1 MTRARDIADFG
12 SVSARL
18 DTVGGSEGALSNRNL
33 VINGAMQVSQ
43 RGTSEA
49 SVTSSQYADAPDRF
63 KVEMNTAGTWTVSQS
78 TTAPAGFSNSYKFD
92 CTTADGSLG
101 ASDYIH
107 LSHYFEGQNL
117 QHLQKGSSGAQKV
130 TLSFHVRSAK
140 TGTYIVEFFDQ
151 DNNRAISKSYTIDA
165 ANTWEKKTITIDGD
179 TSGALG
185 NDNGASFGIFFFL
198 AAGSNFSSGTLNT
211 SWGSRTLANIA
222 VGQVNLADSTSND
235 WYLTGV
241 QLEVGDTATDFEHR
255 SYGDELLRC
264 QRYYQETSNATN
276 YSMVGDGTCQTSV
289 VSILFDYL
297 CEMRTSPSIS
307 ALGTNGSS
315 SWYIQSGSTTISTA
329 SSAFNGAWAAG
340 TNSQRSW
347 MDWTGISGQTASNTA
362 AVYRNNQSTSNKN
375 GCLAFDAEF

>member
-1 MTRARDIADFG
+1 MSRQ
-12 SVSARL
+12 
-18 DTVGGSEGALSNRNL
+18 SELAELSRVYDSSALSNRNL
-33 VINGAMQVSQ
+33 IINGAMTVSQ

-101 ASDYIH
+101 AGDYIH

-117 QHLQKGSSGAQKV
+117 QHLQKGSSAAQKV

-140 TGTYIVEFFDQ
+140 TGTYIVEFYDQ
-151 DNNRAISKSYTIDA
+151 DNNRSISKSYTIDA

-179 TSGALG
+179 TSGVLD

-241 QLEVGDTATDFEHR
+241 QLEVGDSATPFEHR
-255 SYGDELLRC
+255 SYGDELARC
-264 QRYYQETSNATN
+264 QRYCVDLTPTSATA
-276 YSMVGDGTCQTSV
+276 QP
-289 VSILFDYL
+289 YL
-297 CEMRTSPSIS
+297 P
-307 ALGTNGSS
+307 
-315 SWYIQSGSTTISTA
+315 
-329 SSAFNGAWAAG
+329 
-340 TNSQRSW
+340 
-347 MDWTGISGQTASNTA
+347 QTAVGASATVAISQFAFPVTMRAVPTVTLSGTAGDYFLYDGNTYTATAFSANGICPTGGGVNFTVSSGLSAGKAYGIYTA
-362 AVYRNNQSTSNKN
+362 ANKRSI
-375 GCLAFDAEF
+375 FDAEL

>member
-1 MTRARDIADFG
+1 MSRQ
-12 SVSARL
+12 
-18 DTVGGSEGALSNRNL
+18 SELAELSRVYDSSALSNRNL
-33 VINGAMQVSQ
+33 IINGAMTVSQ

-101 ASDYIH
+101 AGDYIH

-151 DNNRAISKSYTIDA
+151 DNNRSISKSYTIDA

-179 TSGALG
+179 TSGVLD

-241 QLEVGDTATDFEHR
+241 QLEVGDTATPFEHR
-255 SYGDELLRC
+255 SYGDELARC
-264 QRYYQETSNATN
+264 QRYCVDLTPTSATAQP
-276 YSMVGDGTCQTSV
+276 YLPQTAVGASATVAISQFAFPVTMRAVPTVTLSGTAGDYFLYDGTTYTATAFSANGICPTGGGV
-289 VSILFDYL
+289 NFTVSSGL
-297 CEMRTSPSIS
+297 S
-307 ALGTNGSS
+307 AGKA
-315 SWYIQSGSTTISTA
+315 Y
-329 SSAFNGAWAAG
+329 
-340 TNSQRSW
+340 
-347 MDWTGISGQTASNTA
+347 GIYTA
-362 AVYRNNQSTSNKN
+362 ANKRSI
-375 GCLAFDAEF
+375 FDAEL

>member
-1 MTRARDIADFG
+1 MSRQ
-12 SVSARL
+12 
-18 DTVGGSEGALSNRNL
+18 SELAELSRVYDSSALSNRNL
-33 VINGAMQVSQ
+33 IINGAMTVSQ

-101 ASDYIH
+101 AGDYIH

-151 DNNRAISKSYTIDA
+151 DNNRSISKSYTIDA

-179 TSGALG
+179 TSGVLD

-241 QLEVGDTATDFEHR
+241 QLEVGDTATPFEHPR
-255 SYGDELLRC
+255 SYGDELARC
-264 QRYYQETSNATN
+264 QRYCVDLTPTSATAQP
-276 YSMVGDGTCQTSV
+276 YLPQTAVGASATVAISQFAFPVTMRAVPTVTLSGTAGDYFLYDGTTYTATAFSANGICPTGGGV
-289 VSILFDYL
+289 NFTVSSGL
-297 CEMRTSPSIS
+297 S
-307 ALGTNGSS
+307 AGKA
-315 SWYIQSGSTTISTA
+315 Y
-329 SSAFNGAWAAG
+329 
-340 TNSQRSW
+340 
-347 MDWTGISGQTASNTA
+347 GIYTA
-362 AVYRNNQSTSNKN
+362 ANKRSI
-375 GCLAFDAEF
+375 FDAEL

>member
-1 MTRARDIADFG
+1 MSRQ
-12 SVSARL
+12 
-18 DTVGGSEGALSNRNL
+18 SELAELSRVYDSSALSNRNL
-33 VINGAMQVSQ
+33 IINGAMTVSQ

-101 ASDYIH
+101 AGDYIH

-151 DNNRAISKSYTIDA
+151 DNNRSISKSYTIDA

-179 TSGALG
+179 TSGVLD

-241 QLEVGDTATDFEHR
+241 QLEVGDSATPFEHR
-255 SYGDELLRC
+255 SYGDELARC
-264 QRYYQETSNATN
+264 QRYCVDLTPTSATAQP
-276 YSMVGDGTCQTSV
+276 YLPQTAVGASATVAISQFAFPVTMRAVPTVTLSGTAGDYFLYDGTTYTATAFSANGICPTGGGV
-289 VSILFDYL
+289 NFTVSSGL
-297 CEMRTSPSIS
+297 S
-307 ALGTNGSS
+307 AGKA
-315 SWYIQSGSTTISTA
+315 Y
-329 SSAFNGAWAAG
+329 
-340 TNSQRSW
+340 
-347 MDWTGISGQTASNTA
+347 GIYTA
-362 AVYRNNQSTSNKN
+362 ANKRSI
-375 GCLAFDAEF
+375 FDAEL

>member
-1 MTRARDIADFG
+1 MSRARDIADLS

-18 DTVGGSEGALSNRNL
+18 DTVGGSEGALSNRN
-33 VINGAMQVSQ
+33 VIINGAMQVAQ
-43 RGTSEA
+43 RGTSFTNP
-49 SVTSSQYADAPDRF
+49 SVSAYTLDRWST
-63 KVEMNTAGTWTVSQS
+63 VYSHDGAVDVSQS
-78 TTAPAGFSNSYKFD
+78 TTAPAGFKNSLKID
-92 CTTADGSLG
+92 VTTADSSL
-101 ASDYIH
+101 SSSQYYI
-107 LSHYFEGQNL
+107 LQQPIEGQNL
-117 QHLQKGSSGAQKV
+117 SHLNYGSSDAKEV
-130 TLSFHVRSAK
+130 TISFWVRSNK
-140 TGTYIVEFFDQ
+140 TGTYYVEIQ
-151 DNNRAISKSYTIDA
+151 TSGSQELARPYTINT
-165 ANTWEKKTITIDGD
+165 ANTWEHKTLTWIANTDFTITE
-179 TSGALG
+179 TNASGVVLYWWLAGGSAYTGSPLATTWANNTNRITG
-185 NDNGASFGIFFFL
+185 QTNFL
-198 AAGSNFSSGTLNT
+198 
-211 SWGSRTLANIA
+211 
-222 VGQVNLADSTSND
+222 DSTSNEF
-235 WYLTGV
+235 YLTGV
-241 QLEVGDTATDFEHR
+241 QMEVGDTATDFEHR
-255 SYGDELLRC
+255 SFGDELLRC

-375 GCLAFDAEF
+375 GCLAFDAEL

>member
-1 MTRARDIADFG
+1 MSRQ
-12 SVSARL
+12 
-18 DTVGGSEGALSNRNL
+18 SELAELSRVYDSSALSNRRL
-33 VINGAMQVSQ
+33 TINGAMTVSQ

-101 ASDYIH
+101 AGDYIH

-151 DNNRAISKSYTIDA
+151 DNNRSISKSYTIDA

-179 TSGALG
+179 TSGVLD

-241 QLEVGDTATDFEHR
+241 QLEVGDSATPFEHR
-255 SYGDELLRC
+255 SYGDELARC
-264 QRYYQETSNATN
+264 QRYCVDLTPTSATAQP
-276 YSMVGDGTCQTSV
+276 YLPQTAVGASATVAISQFAFPVTMRAVPTVTLSGTAGDYFLYDGTTYTATAFSANGICPTGGGV
-289 VSILFDYL
+289 NFTVSSGL
-297 CEMRTSPSIS
+297 S
-307 ALGTNGSS
+307 AGKA
-315 SWYIQSGSTTISTA
+315 Y
-329 SSAFNGAWAAG
+329 
-340 TNSQRSW
+340 
-347 MDWTGISGQTASNTA
+347 GIYTA
-362 AVYRNNQSTSNKN
+362 ANKRSI
-375 GCLAFDAEF
+375 FDAEL